1 MKLLSMVSTCV
12 GILSPVI
19 GVIIWVFRYLKRK
32 TMEKVLQPTKDI
44 AGKLRVLEMS
54 FNSNK
59 NDLTKI
65 QEKQE
70 QHDIEIKELQTK
82 VDLIIDSKIGKRD

>member
-1 MKLLSMVSTCV
+1 MKTLSVVSTCV

-19 GVIIWVFRYLKRK
+19 GVVIWVLKYIKRK
-32 TMEKVLQPTKDI
+32 TMEKILQPTKDM

-54 FNSNK
+54 FNNNK
-59 NDLTKI
+59 NDVTKI
-65 QEKQE
+65 QQKQE

-82 VDLIIDSKIGKRD
+82 VDLMLDNKFGKKD